1 MVGSHFSPG
10 GGGLNTVKIVSIL
23 SCLFSAHCY
32 LLKKKK
38 AKLLVIV
45 TRRGTY
51 ATTFVWRAKAIFV
64 ESVLSLH
71 FYIWI

>member
-1 MVGSHFSPG
+1 MFVFCT
-10 GGGLNTVKIVSIL
+10 LL
-23 SCLFSAHCY
+23 S
-32 LLKKKK
+32 LKKKK

-51 ATTFVWRAKAIFV
+51 ATAFVWRAKAIFV